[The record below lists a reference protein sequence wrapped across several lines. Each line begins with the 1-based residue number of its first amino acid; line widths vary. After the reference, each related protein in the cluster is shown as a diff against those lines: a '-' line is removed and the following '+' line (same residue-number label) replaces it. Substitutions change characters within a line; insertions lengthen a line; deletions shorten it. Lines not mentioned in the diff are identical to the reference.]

1 MLMQWPLTGVRHIV
15 AVDAATADSARDFS
29 STSMDNAD
37 MSDILLATLNARYS
51 HASLGL
57 RYLLANLGDLR
68 PRAAIREYTIKRAPL
83 EIVEDLLRDP
93 PRLIGFGVYIWNVA
107 ETTRV
112 IAILKALAPEVHIVL
127 GGPEV
132 SHETEGQE
140 IVGLA
145 NHVITGPGES
155 SFAQLC
161 RQVLNGST
169 PDSKIIAGAQG
180 LLAELTLPYGEY
192 TYEDI
197 KQRVLYVEASRGCPF
212 KCEFC
217 LSALDKTAKPFP
229 LERFLEAM
237 GALYQRGARQ
247 FKFVDRTF
255 NLDVRSASRILEF
268 FLARLDDTLFLHFEI
283 VPDHLP
289 EALKALIVRFPAGSL
304 QFEVGVQTFNPAV
317 QALISRKQDNVRTE
331 TNLRWLRQ
339 NTQAHIHA
347 DLIVGL
353 PGESMQSFADG
364 FDRLLALGAHEIQV
378 GLLKRLRGAP
388 ITRHTVAHGLRFNPL
403 PPYEILVTES
413 VDFENLRRLARFAR
427 YWDVVA
433 NSGRYPQTLGKL
445 LGHTP
450 FNNFL
455 AFSDWL
461 HGQTG
466 VTHDLATDRLW
477 RLFDVYLIRVRG
489 EDELAVRTALGADFS
504 RSGVQGVPKFL
515 SGHADDKTMTE
526 TKGKIRQ
533 KRHSQKKTPPER
545 GF

>member
-1 MLMQWPLTGVRHIV
+1 
-15 AVDAATADSARDFS
+15 
-29 STSMDNAD
+29 

-68 PRAAIREYTIKRAPL
+68 ARAAIREYTIKRAPL
-83 EIVEDLLRDP
+83 EIVEDLLRDK
-93 PRLIGFGVYIWNVA
+93 PRLIGFGVYIWNVV

-112 IAILKALAPEVHIVL
+112 IAILKAVAPEVHIVL

-145 NHVITGPGES
+145 DHVITGPGES
-155 SFAQLC
+155 SFAELC
-161 RQVLNGST
+161 RQVLDGTS
-169 PDSKIIAGAQG
+169 PAGKIIAGAQPP
-180 LLAELTLPYGEY
+180 LAELVLPYGEY
-192 TYEDI
+192 TDEDI

-229 LERFLEAM
+229 LERFLKAM
-237 GALYQRGARQ
+237 DRLYQRGARQ

-268 FLARLDDTLFLHFEI
+268 FLVRLDDTLFLHFEI

-304 QFEVGVQTFNPAV
+304 QFEVGVQSFNPEV
-317 QALISRKQDNVRTE
+317 QALISRKQDNARTE
-331 TNLRWLRQ
+331 TNLRWLCQ
-339 NTQAHIHA
+339 HTQAHIHA

-353 PGESMQSFADG
+353 PGECMQSFADG
-364 FDRLLALGAHEIQV
+364 FDRLLALGPHEIQV

-403 PPYEILVTES
+403 PPYEILATECI
-413 VDFENLRRLARFAR
+413 DFKNLRRLARFAR

-445 LGHTP
+445 LGHAP
-450 FNNFL
+450 FNNFM
-455 AFSDWL
+455 AFSDWM
-461 HGQTG
+461 HVRTG
-466 VTHDLATDRLW
+466 VMHDLATDRLW
-477 RLFDVYLIRVRG
+477 CLFDVYLIRVRG
-489 EDELAVRTALGADFS
+489 EDEIAVRTALGADFS

-515 SGHADDKTMTE
+515 SGHADDKIMTE

-533 KRHSQKKTPPER
+533 KRHSL
-545 GF
+545 